1 MPSRFEVV
9 PDVAADAALSLSDA
23 LQSSQA
29 WLDVMHVSVHGMVR
43 GAGARVTDAVKALA
57 SNLTNNAVDT
67 TEMLQNASNWFSNQT
82 DALSNASVRSHLAD
96 AHSRLTTQAKAA
108 LLLAVFVWLF
118 RELLV
123 RSTARALLRRHG
135 HAHHE

>member
-67 TEMLQNASNWFSNQT
+67 TEMLQNASNWFST
-82 DALSNASVRSHLAD
+82 D
-96 AHSRLTTQAKAA
+96 
-108 LLLAVFVWLF
+108 
-118 RELLV
+118 
-123 RSTARALLRRHG
+123 
-135 HAHHE
+135 